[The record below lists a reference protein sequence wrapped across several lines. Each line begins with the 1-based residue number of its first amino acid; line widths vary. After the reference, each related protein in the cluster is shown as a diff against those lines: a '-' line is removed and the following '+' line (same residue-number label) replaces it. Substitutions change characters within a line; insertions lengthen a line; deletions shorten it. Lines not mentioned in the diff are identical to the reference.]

1 MSVAGSIAVRRV
13 SEERR
18 GDVPLFV
25 QPDWTRW
32 NWLVQ
37 GITGREAGNFASFG
51 EQSAD
56 IVQTQWRN
64 LRQRTGTR
72 RSVLGRQVHGS
83 KVLSHETFADGMLF
97 TNDADGHL
105 TRVVGTLLAVS
116 VADCVPVF
124 IVDERARMVAALHA
138 GWRGVAA
145 GILSRGI
152 KCMGGFI
159 ANTHVHLG
167 PAICGDCYEVGPEVH
182 TALDLPAPPIN
193 TPVDLRAILAR
204 QALELGIPS
213 ANLTTSTFCTKCN
226 DSPFFSHRA
235 GHPERQVGIIGL
247 TAAHA

>member
-1 MSVAGSIAVRRV
+1 MNSSSIRTVT
-13 SEERR
+13 EERR

-25 QPDWTRW
+25 HPEWTRW

-37 GITGREAGNFASFG
+37 GITAREAGNFSSFG
-51 EQSAD
+51 EQTANV
-56 IVQTQWRN
+56 VQTQWRN

-72 RSVLGRQVHGS
+72 RSVLGRQVHGAH
-83 KVLSHETFADGMLF
+83 VLSHETFADGMLF

-145 GILSRGI
+145 GIMGRGI

-159 ANTHVHLG
+159 ANTHIHLG
-167 PAICGDCYEVGPEVH
+167 PAICGNCYEVGPEVH
-182 TALDLPAPPIN
+182 TAIGLPAPAAN
-193 TPVDLRAILAR
+193 TPIDLRAILAR
-204 QALELGIPS
+204 QAVDVGVPAEQI
-213 ANLTTSTFCTKCN
+213 TTSIYCTKCG
-226 DSPFFSHRA
+226 DSPFFSHRNGDA
-235 GHPERQVGIIGL
+235 ERQVGVIGL
-247 TAAHA
+247 TAGHG